1 MEASL
6 KTTTVQF
13 DEHAQGEI
21 EKLKKV
27 FGTTTNA
34 GVIRKAIA
42 LAILVGE
49 EADENRSIT
58 IAGNGTRAPIRVS
71 LTT

>member
-1 MEASL
+1 M

-13 DEHAQGEI
+13 DERAQQEI
-21 EKLKKV
+21 DKLKKV

-42 LAILVGE
+42 LAVLVGE
-49 EADENRSIT
+49 EADANHSIT
-58 IAGNGTRAPIRVS
+58 ISGHDTRAPIRVS